1 VFGVLA
7 LGMAIAHWWSFTE
20 VFAAIAAV
28 AFAVVAWRSR
38 ERIRNARAA
47 AQKQRIADESLTAER
62 NASATVAAVLDR
74 LGVASIEDLAHRR
87 ERLAELLRMR
97 ASADRANERA
107 AELRAEE
114 RRTAAIFDDVA
125 EALIPGAPGT
135 RAERDAIA
143 NERAQRRRKRD
154 GADSGMA
161 MLALQRSEILRGDDE
176 FALVS
181 ERDALAAAGIV
192 PAETYGR
199 ALRDEVH
206 ARISEL
212 DRLMRDAELATASL
226 TVELKLGENAIPDLA
241 PIEEDV
247 DRLRAELD
255 QLDAFDRALA
265 LAGSTVSRLTHE
277 AHQAFARRLETYA
290 ADALH
295 NVTGGRYSEIR
306 VDPTSFVVK
315 ARVPETGQIVD
326 LESLSAGTRDQV
338 YLIIRIAMA
347 RMFAE
352 GLELPP
358 LLLDDPFAYWDD
370 TRIERCIP
378 IIARNAFDAQTILFT
393 ASPELA
399 AVAERI
405 GATRIDLVTA

>member
-1 VFGVLA
+1 
-7 LGMAIAHWWSFTE
+7 
-20 VFAAIAAV
+20 
-28 AFAVVAWRSR
+28 
-38 ERIRNARAA
+38 
-47 AQKQRIADESLTAER
+47 
-62 NASATVAAVLDR
+62 
-74 LGVASIEDLAHRR
+74 
-87 ERLAELLRMR
+87 
-97 ASADRANERA
+97 
-107 AELRAEE
+107 
-114 RRTAAIFDDVA
+114 
-125 EALIPGAPGT
+125 
-135 RAERDAIA
+135 
-143 NERAQRRRKRD
+143 
-154 GADSGMA
+154 
-161 MLALQRSEILRGDDE
+161 
-176 FALVS
+176 
-181 ERDALAAAGIV
+181 
-192 PAETYGR
+192 
-199 ALRDEVH
+199 VH
-206 ARISEL
+206 ARIAEL
-212 DRLMRDAELATASL
+212 DRLMRDAELATATL

-247 DRLRAELD
+247 ERLCAELE
-255 QLDAFDRALA
+255 QLDTFDRALA

-347 RMFAE
+347 RMF
-352 GLELPP
+352 
-358 LLLDDPFAYWDD
+358 DDPFAYWDE

-378 IIARNAFDAQTILFT
+378 IIAHNAFDAQTILFT